1 MQEIA
6 IEFINLT
13 KKFGNFTA
21 NENISLIIKK
31 GEIHSLV
38 GENGAGKSTLMSI
51 LFGLYQPTF
60 GLIRILGNE
69 VNIKN
74 AHHANR
80 MGISMVHQH
89 FKLVKNFTNL
99 ENIILGLEPSKRMV
113 IDNDYAINKVLSLQ
127 KKYNLHFDLFN
138 KTSDE
143 PVVIQQKIEIMKML
157 FNDADILIFDEPS
170 AVLTPEE
177 IKNLLKSIKNLKEDG
192 KTIIFISHKLDEV
205 LEISDN
211 ISVLRQGKLIKTI
224 PNKEVS
230 TKDITNAMV
239 GTEISEIKNNLD
251 INLENRETI
260 FSFQNIS
267 GEKIKNISFNIKQGE
282 IFAIAG
288 VSGNGQ
294 EEIEYIASGL
304 KKQKEGK
311 IYFKSKPLIP
321 SFFKKIITKKNVL
334 NNNKIQNDSFLL
346 EEITKKNVNQRIKAG
361 ISYIP
366 GDRHKYGLAL
376 DMDMNENYV
385 LRIIENK
392 AFQKHKLIK
401 NKEIS
406 LFSSFINEK
415 YDVRGVN
422 NGYAISRSLSGGN
435 QQKAVVGRELET
447 DHNFVI
453 IVQPTRGLDVGAI
466 NNIHNY
472 ILKEKE
478 LGKAILLISFELDE
492 VLALADTIAVINQGK
507 IVETKNAKELTR
519 EEIGL
524 LMAGIKKEVENVFN

>member
-1 MQEIA
+1 MQETA
-6 IEFINLT
+6 IEFIDIT

-21 NENISLIIKK
+21 NENISLQIRK
-31 GEIHSLV
+31 GEIHSLI

-60 GLIRILGNE
+60 GFIRIFGHE

-74 AHHANR
+74 AHHANQ

-99 ENIILGLEPSKRMV
+99 ENIILGLEPTRRAI
-113 IDNDYAINKVLSLQ
+113 IDNEYAINKVLSLQ
-127 KKYNLHFDLFN
+127 KKYNLHFNLFN
-138 KTSDE
+138 KTRNE

-157 FNDADILIFDEPS
+157 FNDANILIFDEPS

-224 PNKEVS
+224 PNTNVS
-230 TKDITNAMV
+230 IKDITNAMV
-239 GTEISEIKNNLD
+239 GTEISEIKNTLN
-251 INLENRETI
+251 INFIDNI
-260 FSFQNIS
+260 FSFNNIS
-267 GEKIKNISFNIKQGE
+267 GETIKNISFDIRAGE

-304 KKQKEGK
+304 QKQKEGN
-311 IYFKSKPLIP
+311 IYFKSKPRQLTC
-321 SFFKKIITKKNVL
+321 FEKKL
-334 NNNKIQNDSFLL
+334 NKIGLYKNKKSQDDLFPL
-346 EEITKKNVNQRIKAG
+346 EEISKKTVNQRIKAG

-366 GDRHKYGLAL
+366 GDRHKYALAL
-376 DMDMNENYV
+376 DMDINENYV
-385 LRIIENK
+385 LRIIEK
-392 AFQKHKLIK
+392 EKFQKFKFIK
-401 NKEIS
+401 NKEIYN
-406 LFSSFINEK
+406 FSSTITEK
-415 YDVRGVN
+415 YDVRGAN
-422 NGYAISRSLSGGN
+422 NGFAISRSLSGGN
-435 QQKAVVGRELET
+435 QQKAVVGREMET
-447 DHNFVI
+447 EHDFII

-466 NNIHNY
+466 NNVHNY
-472 ILKEKE
+472 ILQEKEK
-478 LGKAILLISFELDE
+478 GKAILLISFELDE
-492 VLALADTIAVINQGK
+492 VLALADTIAVINKGK
-507 IVETKNAKELTR
+507 IVEMKSAKDLSR
-519 EEIGL
+519 EEIGFF
-524 LMAGIKKEVENVFN
+524 MAGLKKEAKNVSN

>member
-1 MQEIA
+1 MEEIA

-21 NENISLIIKK
+21 NEDISLIIKK

-60 GLIRILGNE
+60 GLIRIFGNE
-69 VNIKN
+69 VTIKN
-74 AHHANR
+74 ANHANR

-99 ENIILGLEPSKRMV
+99 ENIILGLEPTKRIV
-113 IDNDYAINKVLSLQ
+113 IDNDYAINKILSLQ

-138 KTSDE
+138 KTNDE
-143 PVVIQQKIEIMKML
+143 PVVVQQKLEIMKML

-224 PNKEVS
+224 PNEHVS
-230 TKDITNAMV
+230 VKDITNAMV
-239 GTEISEIKNNLD
+239 GTEISEIKNNSD
-251 INLENRETI
+251 IDLENKEII
-260 FSFQNIS
+260 FSFNNIS
-267 GEKIKNISFNIKQGE
+267 GEKIKNISFNIRQGE

-294 EEIEYIASGL
+294 EEIEYIASGI
-304 KKQKEGK
+304 KKQKEGN
-311 IYFKSKPLIP
+311 IYFKSKPLITTN
-321 SFFKKIITKKNVL
+321 FFKKILKKEGSL
-334 NNNKIQNDSFLL
+334 TLSNNNNFSL
-346 EEITKKNVNQRIKAG
+346 EEITKKSIKQRIKSG

-366 GDRHKYGLAL
+366 GDRHKYALAL

-385 LRIIENK
+385 LRTIENET
-392 AFQKHKLIK
+392 FQKYKFIK
-401 NKEIS
+401 NKEINI
-406 LFSSFINEK
+406 FSSSINEK
-415 YDVRGVN
+415 YDVRGAN

-447 DHNFVI
+447 DHNFII

-492 VLALADTIAVINQGK
+492 VLALADTIAVINKGK
-507 IVETKNAKELTR
+507 IVETKNAKDLSR

-524 LMAGIKKEVENVFN
+524 LMVGIKKEVENVLN

>member
-60 GLIRILGNE
+60 GLIRIFGNE

-74 AHHANR
+74 ANHANR

-99 ENIILGLEPSKRMV
+99 ENIILGLEPTKRMV
-113 IDNDYAINKVLSLQ
+113 IDNDYAINKALSLQ

-143 PVVIQQKIEIMKML
+143 PVVVQQKIEIMKML

-224 PNKEVS
+224 PNKDVS

-239 GTEISEIKNNLD
+239 GTEISEIKNNSD
-251 INLENRETI
+251 IDLRKKETI
-260 FSFQNIS
+260 FSFNNIS
-267 GEKIKNISFNIKQGE
+267 GEKIKNVSFDIKEGE

-304 KKQKEGK
+304 KRQKEGN
-311 IYFKSKPLIP
+311 IYFKSKPLMP
-321 SFFKKIITKKNVL
+321 TPFKKIMIKKHSL
-334 NNNKIQNDSFLL
+334 KNNQSNSSSL
-346 EEITKKNVNQRIKAG
+346 EEITKKSVKQRIKSG

-366 GDRHKYGLAL
+366 GDRHKYALAL

-392 AFQKHKLIK
+392 TFQKHTIIK
-401 NKEIS
+401 NKEINI
-406 LFSSFINEK
+406 FSSSINEK
-415 YDVRGVN
+415 YDVRGVH

-447 DHNFVI
+447 DHNFII

-492 VLALADTIAVINQGK
+492 VLALADTIAVINKGK
-507 IVETKNAKELTR
+507 IVETKNAKDLSR

-524 LMAGIKKEVENVFN
+524 LMAGIKKEVENVLN